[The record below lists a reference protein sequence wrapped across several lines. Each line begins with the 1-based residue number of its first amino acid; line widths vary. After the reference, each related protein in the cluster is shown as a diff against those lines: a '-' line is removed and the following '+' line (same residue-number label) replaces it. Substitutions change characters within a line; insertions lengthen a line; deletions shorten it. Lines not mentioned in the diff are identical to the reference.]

1 MLTIIL
7 ETISGAMNSTAF
19 WDICYLSIA
28 FFGLELI
35 LRIIF
40 CQSAFKFFVDPLQL
54 IDFVVITQDI
64 IFTILISTTST
75 TTVIGNGNN
84 NNNGG
89 NSGSSSSNS
98 SGTGPAPPGGG
109 PVPGG
114 VSLSSSTSQTIQKVT
129 KITRFL
135 YVLKI
140 FRYFSSLKILAL
152 ALARGWKAMGNAI
165 TIQNGESRK
174 LFYLIQ
180 QERKIITDQNL
191 TANAHLK
198 GQFPYRP

>member
-1 MLTIIL
+1 MLSFLVWLLLMLTIIL
-7 ETISGAMNSTAF
+7 ETISGGMNSTAF

-40 CQSAFKFFVDPLQL
+40 CQSLFKFFIDPLQL

-64 IFTILISTTST
+64 VFTVLISTTST

-84 NNNGG
+84 NNGG
-89 NSGSSSSNS
+89 SSGSSSTNS

-109 PVPGG
+109 PIPGG
-114 VSLSSSTSQTIQKVT
+114 VALSTATSQIIQKVT

-152 ALARGWKAMGNAI
+152 ALIRGWKAMGNAI
-165 TIQNGESRK
+165 TIQN
-174 LFYLIQ
+174 
-180 QERKIITDQNL
+180 D
-191 TANAHLK
+191 
-198 GQFPYRP
+198 